1 MDRKRIIRELKSSH
15 QLKAE
20 CPECGE
26 EFLLSR
32 AVLFDGKGDMPEEAA
47 EVIEGMEQQLKEQ
60 VVDIR
65 ERLAELKQRKHGAT
79 EGAEKKAMEVGLG
92 FVVEKIITGWNAFPH
107 QPYDCR
113 SLFEPIDYVAFDGMT
128 TTGKVDQIAF
138 IDVKTGASRLNSHQ
152 RAIRDAVQ
160 DGRVDYREV

>member
-1 MDRKRIIRELKSSH
+1 M
-15 QLKAE
+15 
-20 CPECGE
+20 
-26 EFLLSR
+26 
-32 AVLFDGKGDMPEEAA
+32 
-47 EVIEGMEQQLKEQ
+47 
-60 VVDIR
+60 
-65 ERLAELKQRKHGAT
+65 
-79 EGAEKKAMEVGLG
+79 G